1 MSSNGS
7 NSWLLIVTG
16 ISAELVLGRSDT
28 AAEPAAAPVTV
39 PHVALGPAIFSVA
52 SSTLAGGFPCAAP
65 RLVSQVPYFYS
76 RVK

>member
-1 MSSNGS
+1 M
-7 NSWLLIVTG
+7 TE
-16 ISAELVLGRSDT
+16 ISAGLILGWSS
-28 AAEPAAAPVTV
+28 AKPEPAAAPVTV